1 MSQALS
7 NYSPLDNQ
15 PLATSCPSFVYTLNV
30 AVEHPLS
37 ERLFIGAR

>member
-15 PLATSCPSFVYTLNV
+15 PLATDCPSFVYTLNV